1 MKRLALALMAAA
13 ACCAQAQTIGLHV
26 GSIHESPG
34 FNGFNPGAYV
44 RLDNGFTAGSYF
56 NSIRKQSVYAG
67 YTMNVWGPLDV
78 SFVGVTGYQDYPIA
92 TAIPSVSVPLWKSVS
107 ARLAYV
113 YSPGV
118 SSAVHLSLEYTR

>member
-1 MKRLALALMAAA
+1 MAAA
-13 ACCAQAQTIGLHV
+13 ILAAVACGAHAQTIGLHL
-26 GSIHESPG
+26 GSVHESPG

-44 RLDNGFTAGSYF
+44 RLDSGVTAGSYF
-56 NSIRKQSVYAG
+56 NSIRKQSFYAG

-78 SFVGVTGYQDYPIA
+78 TFAGVTGYQDYPIA

-118 SSAVHLSLEYTR
+118 SSAIHMTVEYAR